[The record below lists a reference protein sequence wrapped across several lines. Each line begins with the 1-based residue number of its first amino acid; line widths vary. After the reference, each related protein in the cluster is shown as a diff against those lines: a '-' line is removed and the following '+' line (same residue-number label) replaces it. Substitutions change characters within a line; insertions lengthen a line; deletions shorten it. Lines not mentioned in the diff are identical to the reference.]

1 MDPTTTASAPV
12 APTSSSAPAAP
23 QPKAA
28 PAKATPIMDV
38 VVQPAPAADEA
49 DAPITRPPI
58 EDQTDFLK
66 VTAEQP
72 VTVTKQ
78 AHARSAAQ
86 AHGQRCRPRDYGH
99 GR

>member
-1 MDPTTTASAPV
+1 
-12 APTSSSAPAAP
+12 
-23 QPKAA
+23 
-28 PAKATPIMDV
+28 MDV

-72 VTVTKQ
+72 ATVTKQ
-78 AHARSAAQ
+78 AHARSAAKPTGSGVGLAITATVVIILSLAAMAVYAYLQ
-86 AHGQRCRPRDYGH
+86 TATKLTRD
-99 GR
+99 